1 MLLSG
6 IGLTR
11 SILLAAA
18 GASSAGPAAASDG
31 GESRYED
38 LVSFFREWREFQRP
52 KRVGGVPDYT
62 TAALAAQAREL
73 ASYRRHLARIDPHG
87 WPVSQQVDYEIVRAE
102 LNGLDFDHRVLK
114 PWANNPAFYVTVF
127 AEESDQ
133 PAREGPFADGAVE
146 VWKYTFP
153 LTAERAAEMD
163 AGIRAIPK
171 LLEQAKKNLIGNGRD
186 LWLLGAKSI
195 RQQQKDL

>member
-6 IGLTR
+6 IGLTT

-18 GASSAGPAAASDG
+18 GASSAGPAAASGG

-87 WPVSQQVDYEIVRAE
+87 WPVSQQVDYEIARAE

-133 PAREGPFADGAVE
+133 PAREGPFALGAVE
-146 VWKYTFP
+146 LWTFEFP
-153 LTAERAAEMD
+153 LSAPEAARLD
-163 AGIRAIPK
+163 AGIRTIAP
-171 LLEQAKKNLIGNGRD
+171 LLEQARSNLVGSGRD
-186 LWLLGAKSI
+186 LWTFGAKA
-195 RQQQKDL
+195 